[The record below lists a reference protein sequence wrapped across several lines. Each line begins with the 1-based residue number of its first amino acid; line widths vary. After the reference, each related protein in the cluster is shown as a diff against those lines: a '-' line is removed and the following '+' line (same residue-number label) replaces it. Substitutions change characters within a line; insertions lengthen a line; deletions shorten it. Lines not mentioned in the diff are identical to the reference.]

1 MPNKQFTV
9 MALSLVFAMK
19 SVSGFAKEVT
29 LTADST
35 TRYSKT
41 ISTNKPNQLKRLD
54 AIKLSASEREL
65 ASSSIENILNDS
77 QFSNLRR
84 ELKENQHE
92 YVQAYLNKYT
102 SRAYQQHFAKM
113 KGLAAYYFPIFE
125 RVFKETNIPEE
136 IKYLA
141 VIESA
146 LNPHAVSRVGATGP
160 WQFMYA
166 TAKGYGLEIN
176 SYVDERKDPVEA
188 TYAASK
194 YLKDAFE
201 KYGDWFLAI
210 ASYNCGQGNVNKA
223 IRRSG
228 IANPSF
234 WEIAPY
240 LPRETRNY
248 VPAFIAIAQVFENE
262 NHHQSGVVDG
272 NFPVEIDIVQV
283 DKALSFDSVA
293 DVLGISEDDLNR
305 LNPAYKRG
313 LINGSKSKPG
323 RLIVPKIEKAQ
334 YAGLYNLLQNST
346 SPAERIIEPAASS
359 TRPSSIAY
367 RVKKGDTLDGI
378 TKKFK
383 GSSISDLKAEN
394 GLKNNV
400 IHPGMTLKIS
410 QN

>member
-1 MPNKQFTV
+1 MLNKQFTV

-19 SVSGFAKEVT
+19 SVSGFAKEAT

-35 TRYSKT
+35 NRYTKA
-41 ISTNKPNQLKRLD
+41 ISSNKPNQLKRLD
-54 AIKLSASEREL
+54 AITLTASEREL
-65 ASSSIENILNDS
+65 ASSSIEDILNDS
-77 QFSNLRR
+77 QFSHLRR

-102 SRAYQQHFAKM
+102 SRAYQQHLAKM

-125 RVFKETNIPEE
+125 RVFKETNVPQE

-141 VIESA
+141 VIESS

-188 TYAASK
+188 TYAAAK
-194 YLKDAFE
+194 YLKDAYQQ
-201 KYGDWFLAI
+201 YGDWFLAI
-210 ASYNCGQGNVNKA
+210 ASYNCGLGNVNKA

-228 IANPSF
+228 KENPSF

-248 VPAFIAIAQVFENE
+248 VPAFIAITQVFENDA
-262 NHHQSGVVDG
+262 HMIDAVYGG
-272 NFPVEIDIVQV
+272 FPDEIDVIQV
-283 DKALSFDSVA
+283 DKDLSLDAVA
-293 DVLGISEDDLNR
+293 STLGLQEDDLYR
-305 LNPAYKRG
+305 LNPAYKKKI
-313 LINGSKSKPG
+313 INGSKSNPG

-334 YAGLYNLLQNST
+334 YAGLYNLLQNSSRT
-346 SPAERIIEPAASS
+346 VERPIEHAADRS
-359 TRPSSIAY
+359 RPSYIAY
-367 RVKKGDTLDGI
+367 KVKKGDTLDGI
-378 TKKFK
+378 TRKFK
-383 GSSISDLKAEN
+383 GSSISDLKAAN
-394 GLKNNV
+394 GLKGNV
-400 IHPGMTLKIS
+400 IHPGMTLKIN
-410 QN
+410 QD